1 MLKAPLV
8 IALPTDY
15 RSRARDLAP
24 DLWHVRATSVELE
37 SGRFPAPPS
46 PDARRSAASGR
57 DDFGARAA
65 SSVDAEAARAIPEDV
80 LRSLST
86 WKHLF
91 RHASPVQVDPWI
103 GIETVDLLR
112 QHGFPE
118 RAREVATQVVDIA
131 RVQARSDDPVVP
143 HERRRVLSAALDRL
157 GDVSQELGRLEA
169 AAGACEE
176 SLALRRQ
183 LRTALGDTPQ
193 VLSDLAISLNN
204 VARIREDQGQV
215 DVAIELWQEA
225 RRLLQRL
232 AVVMDESPRFRA
244 DLRQTDERLAEREAR
259 RASGAT

>member
-103 GIETVDLLR
+103 GIETVDLWDDLLALYR
-112 QHGFPE
+112 RSFQDYVGLWAYFDGRGLFGHMSSAGNRLVAE
-118 RAREVATQVVDIA
+118 RIA
-131 RVQARSDDPVVP
+131 Q
-143 HERRRVLSAALDRL
+143 RL
-157 GDVSQELGRLEA
+157 GR
-169 AAGACEE
+169 
-176 SLALRRQ
+176 
-183 LRTALGDTPQ
+183 
-193 VLSDLAISLNN
+193 
-204 VARIREDQGQV
+204 
-215 DVAIELWQEA
+215 
-225 RRLLQRL
+225 
-232 AVVMDESPRFRA
+232 
-244 DLRQTDERLAEREAR
+244 
-259 RASGAT
+259 

>member
-46 PDARRSAASGR
+46 PDARRSAATGR

-157 GDVSQELGRLEA
+157 GDVSQEPGRLEA

-193 VLSDLAISLNN
+193 VLSDLAQGEVKFDWALEMSSRPPIEPSGALHAAMEE
-204 VARIREDQGQV
+204 VRRIK
-215 DVAIELWQEA
+215 
-225 RRLLQRL
+225 LQR
-232 AVVMDESPRFRA
+232 AFFKEAHRTIEEPRHV
-244 DLRQTDERLAEREAR
+244 
-259 RASGAT
+259 